1 MKNFYKYTFIS
12 LFLST
17 FPAVSQSASLEI
29 DRALEVLLAG
39 YDMDDYLGVRDEDAL
54 NSGYYLVQPGD
65 TLDEIIVR
73 LVGDTPIRKRV
84 LREAFV
90 HANPNSFRNSN
101 PNYMLAGIR
110 LRVPNADDI
119 IELLFDMSSPTIRNT
134 NQSRES
140 WVRFPLK

>member
-1 MKNFYKYTFIS
+1 MKNIYKYTFIS
-12 LFLST
+12 ICLSI

-29 DRALEVLLAG
+29 DRALEILLAD
-39 YDMDDYLGVRDEDAL
+39 YDIDGNLEVRDEGAL

-65 TLDEIIVR
+65 TLDEIILK
-73 LVGDTPIRKRV
+73 LVGETTIRKGI

-90 HANPNSFRNSN
+90 YANPNSFRNKN

-110 LRVPNADDI
+110 LRVPDADDI
-119 IELLFDMSSPTIRNT
+119 IALLFDMNSPKMRDI

-140 WVRFPLK
+140 WVRFP

>member
-1 MKNFYKYTFIS
+1 MKNIYKYTFIS
-12 LFLST
+12 MCLSI
-17 FPAVSQSASLEI
+17 FPAASQSASLEI
-29 DRALEVLLAG
+29 DRALEILLAD
-39 YDMDDYLGVRDEDAL
+39 YDMDDYLGVRDEDTL

-73 LVGDTPIRKRV
+73 LVGDTPIRKKV

-101 PNYMLAGIR
+101 PNYMLAGLR

>member
-1 MKNFYKYTFIS
+1 MKNIYKYMFIPIC
-12 LFLST
+12 LSI

-29 DRALEVLLAG
+29 DRALEILLAD
-39 YDMDDYLGVRDEDAL
+39 YDMDNYLQVRDESTL
-54 NSGYYLVQPGD
+54 SSGYYLVQPGD

-90 HANPNSFRNSN
+90 YANPNSFRNSN

-119 IELLFDMSSPTIRNT
+119 IELLFDMNSTKMRDM

-140 WVRFPLK
+140 WVHFP

>member
-1 MKNFYKYTFIS
+1 MKNIYKYTIIS
-12 LFLST
+12 IFLSI

-29 DRALEVLLAG
+29 DRALEILLAD
-39 YDMDDYLGVRDEDAL
+39 YDMDDYLVVRDEVAL

>member
-1 MKNFYKYTFIS
+1 MKNIYQYTLIS
-12 LFLST
+12 ICLLI

-29 DRALEVLLAG
+29 DRALEILLTD
-39 YDMDDYLGVRDEDAL
+39 YDIDDYLEVLDEGAL
-54 NSGYYLVQPGD
+54 SSGYYLVQPGD

-90 HANPNSFRNSN
+90 YANPNSFRNSN

-119 IELLFDMSSPTIRNT
+119 IELLFDMNSTKMRDM

-140 WVRFPLK
+140 WVHFP

>member
-1 MKNFYKYTFIS
+1 MKNIYKYMFIPIC
-12 LFLST
+12 LSI

-29 DRALEVLLAG
+29 DRALEILLAD
-39 YDMDDYLGVRDEDAL
+39 YDMDNYLQVRDESTL
-54 NSGYYLVQPGD
+54 SSGYYLVQPGD

-73 LVGDTPIRKRV
+73 LVGDTPIRKNV

-110 LRVPNADDI
+110 LRVPDADDI
-119 IELLFDMSSPTIRNT
+119 IELLFDMNSPTMQNM

-140 WVRFPLK
+140 WVRFP

>member
-1 MKNFYKYTFIS
+1 MKNIYQYTLIS
-12 LFLST
+12 ICLLIS
-17 FPAVSQSASLEI
+17 PAVSQSASFEI
-29 DRALEVLLAG
+29 DRALEVLLAD
-39 YDMDDYLGVRDEDAL
+39 YDMDDYLEVRDEGTL
-54 NSGYYLVQPGD
+54 SSGYYLVQPGD

-73 LVGDTPIRKRV
+73 LVGDTPIRKRI

-119 IELLFDMSSPTIRNT
+119 IELLFDMNSPTMRNA
-134 NQSRES
+134 NQSRDS
-140 WVRFPLK
+140 WVRFP

>member
-1 MKNFYKYTFIS
+1 MKNIYQYTVIS
-12 LFLST
+12 ICLLI

-29 DRALEVLLAG
+29 DRALEILLTD
-39 YDMDDYLGVRDEDAL
+39 YDIDDYLEVLDEGAL
-54 NSGYYLVQPGD
+54 SSGYYLVQPGD

-119 IELLFDMSSPTIRNT
+119 IELLFDMNSTKMRDM

-140 WVRFPLK
+140 WVHFP

>member
-1 MKNFYKYTFIS
+1 MKNIYQYTLIS
-12 LFLST
+12 ICLLI

-29 DRALEVLLAG
+29 DRALEILLTD
-39 YDMDDYLGVRDEDAL
+39 YDIDDYLEVLDEGAL
-54 NSGYYLVQPGD
+54 SSGYYLVQPGD

-90 HANPNSFRNSN
+90 YANPNSFRNSN

-119 IELLFDMSSPTIRNT
+119 IELLFDMNSTKMRNM

-140 WVRFPLK
+140 WVHFP

>member
-1 MKNFYKYTFIS
+1 
-12 LFLST
+12 
-17 FPAVSQSASLEI
+17 
-29 DRALEVLLAG
+29 
-39 YDMDDYLGVRDEDAL
+39 
-54 NSGYYLVQPGD
+54 VQPGD

-73 LVGDTPIRKRV
+73 LVGDSPIRKRV

-110 LRVPNADDI
+110 LRVPDADDI
-119 IELLFDMSSPTIRNT
+119 IELLFDMNSPAMRNM

-140 WVRFPLK
+140 WVRFP